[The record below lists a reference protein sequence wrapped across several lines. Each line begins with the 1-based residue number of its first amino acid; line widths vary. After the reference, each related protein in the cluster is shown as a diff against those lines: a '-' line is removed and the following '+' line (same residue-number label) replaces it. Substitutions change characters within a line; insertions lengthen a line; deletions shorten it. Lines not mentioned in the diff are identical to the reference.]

1 MTIAI
6 VLEHLDPSRG
16 GAETSAT
23 QLARELSRLGHD
35 VTLVV
40 RRDTLSVAA
49 AGQLVG
55 DREAGVR
62 IEALEPAGLSRAAR
76 TGAFLRAAARV
87 CRPGRFDIVHSLL
100 PLEGCD
106 VYQPRGGTYAA
117 TIHHSTLML
126 PEPWRSLRRGVKRL
140 NRRQQRLA
148 ALERALLTG
157 DDVPHVAC
165 VSNFVRRQVLELAPE
180 LPPERVVVIRNG
192 VSIEP
197 LAGEAARAARLVWR
211 RRLGVAETTPL
222 LLFCAHNL
230 RLKGFA
236 ELKAALRHPK
246 ADERWHV
253 LVAGGRGNGNGDG
266 GGDEGQPPPAGDAS
280 DGGQS
285 PPAGQTNIGGQPPPA
300 GQIPVASDLRVRR
313 GVGQGRPTLRQDDLS
328 ESTTGKGQPSGAGS
342 DRIHLL
348 GPQRDMPALYAA
360 ADALVHPTWYDPC
373 SRVVLE
379 ALCCGLPVVTTA
391 FDGAAEVVEDGRD
404 GRVIERPDDPEAL
417 CAAIGG
423 VLDPAVRRYAASR
436 AGQRREALSMRRH
449 AEALLE
455 LYRSIVPARC

>member
-23 QLARELSRLGHD
+23 QLARALAALGHD

-49 AGQLVG
+49 AAELAG
-55 DREAGVR
+55 DREAAVH
-62 IEALEPAGLSRAAR
+62 IEALESAGLSRAAR
-76 TGAFLRAAARV
+76 TCAFLRAAAQV

-180 LPPERVVVIRNG
+180 LPAERVVVIRNG

-197 LAGEAARAARLVWR
+197 LAGEAAREARSAWR
-211 RRLGVAETTPL
+211 RRLGVGETTPL

-236 ELKAALRHPK
+236 ELQAALRHPK

-266 GGDEGQPPPAGDAS
+266 DGHGRQPP
-280 DGGQS
+280 
-285 PPAGQTNIGGQPPPA
+285 
-300 GQIPVASDLRVRR
+300 
-313 GVGQGRPTLRQDDLS
+313 
-328 ESTTGKGQPSGAGS
+328 STGS

-404 GRVIERPDDPEAL
+404 GCVIERPDDPEAL

-423 VLDPAVRRYAASR
+423 VLDPAVRRCAASR

-455 LYRSIVPARC
+455 LYRAIASARC